1 MCSAEL
7 LVLEQPI
14 EPTASQL
21 VSPLELHAFQ
31 KDRPGFLPH
40 PRWFSMCQPVLGQ
53 GSCRHFCPRGHLGIG
68 GIHIT
73 YSLSFLFALVS
84 SAFGS
89 ENGSLVETVADSLLG
104 PS

>member
-14 EPTASQL
+14 EPTASQF

-40 PRWFSMCQPVLGQ
+40 PSGF
-53 GSCRHFCPRGHLGIG
+53 PRA
-68 GIHIT
+68 
-73 YSLSFLFALVS
+73 SQCWARALVGIS
-84 SAFGS
+84 VLIAIWDLQGFI
-89 ENGSLVETVADSLLG
+89 
-104 PS
+104 